1 MRHHS
6 VRQQPVEDVLMKNQV
21 SLRSTTRV
29 STTFA
34 VILSCVV
41 PLCTATTHAQLTG
54 DLIAHDPSTVIYDSG
69 RYYSFS
75 TGDHVGVRSSANL
88 TSWTYEPTAL
98 DSIPSWIY
106 SAVPGYSGSS
116 LWAPDVIYLNG
127 QYHLYYSASVWGT
140 KLSAIGHATSPTLDP
155 DAPNYGWTD
164 QGMVISSNHSSPY
177 NAIDPSLMLD
187 DSTGRLWMTWGSFN
201 NGIYVKELDPLT
213 GDPLNSSPGI
223 NVAAPSPTP
232 EIEGAAMMQHDGYYY
247 MFVNWG
253 GCCSGD
259 NSTYNIRVGRSTSPT
274 GPFLDKD
281 GVNMLNDG
289 GTLFLDDDGQ
299 KIGPGHFSFANIN
312 GQDTFSYHYYDADQY
327 WTGDMTGLPLF
338 AMRNLYWT
346 SDAWPSI
353 AAVNPNWTGSASS
366 SWSQAS
372 NWTDATVPDGAGHI
386 ANFTSNS
393 AGQYNVSLGSNRTLG
408 TINFR
413 GFGSYTIGSNAGPT
427 ITLSD
432 INGELPTL
440 NVAERQHT
448 IAAPIAAQDNLG
460 VNVTNVYGLLQS
472 SLTLTGGV
480 TAPQL
485 TKYGGG
491 ELILDGINNFAGSVF
506 VRKGELTITGTVTAN
521 SYTSI
526 GYIQTETGIL
536 NVQGSGSFTANGD
549 LNIGDTGQ
557 GANAAT
563 GTLNLS
569 DQASVTVTTNGGFYV
584 GSGYFSNTPAYGTV
598 NHSGGTLTVNR
609 TSDGS
614 FIIGGRNSEDAVGVY
629 NFSGGTVNA
638 NTNVFV
644 GGRGEGTVNQTGGT
658 FNANASISI
667 GRYNGSTGIWT
678 ISDST
683 LNQTDTGN
691 ELIVGQQGQGTLTIT
706 RSGEVNASGTVLM
719 GDSSSGSGT
728 INLNSGTL
736 SLPTI
741 ERGSGTAI
749 FNFNGGTLRATANTS
764 TFMQGL
770 SQANVQFGGAVIDT
784 QSFDITIA
792 QPLIHDSSLGSTPD
806 GGLIKRGDGALTLTA
821 TQTYTGNTTIENGTL
836 ALTSDA
842 SINNV
847 TSFNINPAAILALEI
862 TDTADLST
870 IDVNGNFAAD
880 GTLRITLAADAT
892 APQFG
897 DAYDLLD
904 FATLTGAFDV
914 LDLPSLSPGL
924 VWNTAN
930 LLNAGILT
938 IAIADDIAGD
948 LNNDG
953 YVGLDDL
960 DLILN
965 NWNTTVRD
973 GHPSDPSGDN
983 FVGLDDLD
991 IVLNN
996 WNNGTPPDALTNIPE
1011 PTTLALL
1018 SLVGIAMTR
1027 RPHYRIGYREHND
1040 VISPRTSHGPLN
1052 RGHVGLYPRWMHD
1065 LDS

>member
-1 MRHHS
+1 MSAPPSPS
-6 VRQQPVEDVLMKNQV
+6 V
-21 SLRSTTRV
+21 
-29 STTFA
+29 F
-34 VILSCVV
+34 SCVV
-41 PLCTATTHAQLTG
+41 SFYSTTARAQLTG
-54 DLIAHDPSTVIYDSG
+54 DLVAHDPSTVIYDNG
-69 RYYSFS
+69 RYYSYN
-75 TGDHVGVRSSANL
+75 TGDHVGVRSSADLIN
-88 TSWTYEPTAL
+88 WTYEPAVFDT
-98 DSIPSWIY
+98 IPSWIY

-116 LWAPDVIYLNG
+116 LWAPDIIYLNG
-127 QYHLYYSASVWGT
+127 QFHLYYSASVWGT
-140 KLSAIGHATSPTLDP
+140 KLSAMGHATSPTLDP

-164 QGMVISSNHSSPY
+164 HGIVLGSNHSSPY

-187 DSTGRLWMTWGSFN
+187 QNTGKLWMTWGSFN

-213 GDPLNSSPGI
+213 GDPLDSSPGV

-232 EIEGAAMMQHDGYYY
+232 EIEGAAMMQRNGYYY

-274 GPFLDKD
+274 GPFLDKN

-299 KIGPGHFSFANIN
+299 KIGPGHFSFANLN
-312 GQDTFSYHYYDADQY
+312 GQDKFSYHYYDADQY
-327 WTGDMTGLPLF
+327 WTGDMTGLPQF
-338 AMRNLYWT
+338 ALRNLYWT
-346 SDAWPSI
+346 SDDWPSA
-353 AAVNPNWTGSASS
+353 AAVNPNWTGSANSD
-366 SWSQAS
+366 WSQAS
-372 NWTDATVPDGAGHI
+372 NWTDAAVPDGAGHI

-393 AGQYNVSLGSNRTLG
+393 AGQYNVSLASNRTLG

-413 GFGSYTIGSNAGPT
+413 DTGSYTIGSNAGPT

-440 NVAERQHT
+440 NVATGHHT

-460 VNVTNVYGLLQS
+460 VNIS
-472 SLTLTGGV
+472 SAFASLTLSGDV
-480 TAPQL
+480 TAPRL
-485 TKYGGG
+485 TKYGDG
-491 ELILDGINNFAGSVF
+491 ELVLDGTNNFAGSVF
-506 VRKGELTITGTVTAN
+506 VRNGELTVTGAVTAN

-526 GYIQTETGIL
+526 GYIRTEVGTL
-536 NVQGSGSFTANGD
+536 NVQGAGSFTANGD
-549 LNIGDTGQ
+549 LNIGDSGQ
-557 GANAAT
+557 GTRSAT

-569 DQASVTVTTNGGFYV
+569 GQASITVTTNGGFYV
-584 GSGYFSNTPAYGTV
+584 GSGYFSDTPAYGTV

-614 FIIGGRNSEDAVGVY
+614 FVIGGRNSDDADGVY
-629 NFSGGTVNA
+629 NLSGGSVHA

-644 GGRGEGTVNQTGGT
+644 GGRGEGAVSQTGGT
-658 FNANASISI
+658 FNANASVSI
-667 GRYNGSTGIWT
+667 GRYSGSIGDWN
-678 ISDST
+678 ISDGS
-683 LNQTDTGN
+683 LNQTDAGGG
-691 ELIVGQQGQGTLTIT
+691 LIVGQQGQGTLALS
-706 RSGEVNASGTVLM
+706 RSAVVNAAGPVRL

-728 INLNSGTL
+728 IILNSGTL
-736 SLPTI
+736 SVPTI
-741 ERGSGTAI
+741 ERGSGTAT
-749 FNFNGGTLRATANTS
+749 FNFNGGTLRATAGTG

-847 TSFNINPAAILALEI
+847 ASFNINPAATLALEI
-862 TDTADLST
+862 TDASDLST

-904 FATLTGAFDV
+904 FTTSTGSFDV

-938 IAIADDIAGD
+938 IAIADDIPGD

-953 YVGLDDL
+953 FVGLDDL
-960 DLILN
+960 DIILN
-965 NWNTTVRD
+965 NWNSFVRD
-973 GHPSDPSGDN
+973 DHPSDPSGDN
-983 FVGLDDLD
+983 YVGLDDLD

-1011 PTTLALL
+1011 PATAGLLLFGAKTLIRRRR
-1018 SLVGIAMTR
+1018 GI
-1027 RPHYRIGYREHND
+1027 
-1040 VISPRTSHGPLN
+1040 
-1052 RGHVGLYPRWMHD
+1052 
-1065 LDS
+1065 